1 MELQNYEKKTEKIR
15 NDFLDKKRTDPGFGE
30 EKLKFSWSNWGFG
43 TEAFQVSCA
52 RLERAGIS
60 YIELHGNH
68 YGKDLGYRP
77 KEILPVM
84 DTYGLKASGVC
95 GMFSPEC
102 DLSAR
107 SGRIRQEALDYV
119 KRELEF
125 TARVGGE
132 YLLIVPAAVG
142 RPQAYDGWEW
152 ERSVETLRQAA
163 GLFEE
168 YGIKGAVE
176 PIRSAETSLVHTV
189 AEAKKYMEAVGCDSV
204 GYINGDV
211 YHMQSEEAHIGEAIL
226 EAGDRLVNLHLA
238 DTNRS
243 ILGSGSMDIDC
254 IIMALYLIGY
264 QKKKAFVTPEPLGP
278 GGDPYPAMY
287 AKADAALCDQ
297 MVMESCR
304 YFRER
309 ERLLIEG

>member
-1 MELQNYEKKTEKIR
+1 MERQNFEKKTEKIR
-15 NDFLDKKRTDPGFGE
+15 KDFLDKKQHAPGFG
-30 EKLKFSWSNWGFG
+30 KDRLKFSWSNWGFG
-43 TEAFQVSCA
+43 TEDFRISCA

-68 YGKDLGYRP
+68 YGKDLGYRA

-84 DTYGLKASGVC
+84 EEHGLKVSGVC

-107 SGRIRQEALDYV
+107 SGRIRQEALEYV

-142 RPQAYDGWEW
+142 RPQAYDAWEW
-152 ERSVETLRQAA
+152 ERSVETLKLTA
-163 GLFEE
+163 GLFET

-189 AEAKKYMEAVGCDSV
+189 TEAKKYIKAVGHDSI

-226 EAGDRLVNLHLA
+226 EAGDRLINLHLA

-243 ILGSGSMDIDC
+243 MLGSGSMDIDC

-264 QKKKAFVTPEPLGP
+264 QKKMAFVTPEPLGP
-278 GGDPYPAMY
+278 GGDPYPTMY
-287 AKADAALCDQ
+287 AKADAGLCDRL
-297 MVMESCR
+297 VTESFR

-309 ERLLIEG
+309 ERILTEG